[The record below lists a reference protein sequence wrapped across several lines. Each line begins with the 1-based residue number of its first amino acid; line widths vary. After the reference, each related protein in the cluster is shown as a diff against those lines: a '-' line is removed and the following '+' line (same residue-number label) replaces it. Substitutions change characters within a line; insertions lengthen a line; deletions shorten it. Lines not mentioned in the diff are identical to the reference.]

1 MNNQMLDS
9 NGSHM
14 DPQPRNKTQIKE
26 SKLPENKEIRKLECL
41 KCLMKKEKEEK
52 KKDEVP

>member
-26 SKLPENKEIRKLECL
+26 SKLPENKEISGSLNASN
-41 KCLMKKEKEEK
+41 
-52 KKDEVP
+52 VS